1 MIDII
6 INVLMKILFQ
16 TRQHRP
22 LKHFIFVCRILGNKV
37 HVNAVNELALKCH
50 SRNNAQLYVRLV
62 MIQYICYFYG
72 STHKINFGTIFFL
85 KEIGPSRP
93 LFLYFLLFNTVDSK
107 MFNLNFC
114 WWRNSNRRPLELEAT
129 TLPTEPQPLPKFWY
143 YS

>member
-50 SRNNAQLYVRLV
+50 SRNNAQLYVGNDSIHLLLLV
-62 MIQYICYFYG
+62 KYTQ
-72 STHKINFGTIFFL
+72 N
-85 KEIGPSRP
+85 
-93 LFLYFLLFNTVDSK
+93 
-107 MFNLNFC
+107 
-114 WWRNSNRRPLELEAT
+114 
-129 TLPTEPQPLPKFWY
+129 QFWY
-143 YS
+143 YIFFKRNRPFPASFSLFSSFQYS